1 MLKGKNQDIL
11 PIVADLFAAGLGLLF
26 VPWFAAALQPRNTG
40 AGLILAAAFILYS
53 IAVHLLKK
61 LKLQPNGHDWAS
73 LQPWLSEER
82 RRILAF
88 FFSLFM
94 AWALVEQSGFFRTI
108 QQVELG
114 DTGLS
119 YYLLL
124 GPLLWVVLAF
134 MYMFVLSAPTDT
146 TLEPGGDAIL
156 TFLALLGTNVMMSVL
171 AGYIAAAPYLDA
183 VSPLLQTLVVALLF
197 GFLFAP
203 PRLLYFFKNRTQ
215 PTFLITYLLLVVVNA
230 LLAGY

>member
-1 MLKGKNQDIL
+1 MKGQTSELLLIA
-11 PIVADLFAAGLGLLF
+11 ADLLAGGLAFLV
-26 VPWFAAALQPRNTG
+26 VPWFAAAFEPRNTG
-40 AGLILAAAFILYS
+40 AGLILAAAFILFS

-61 LKLQPNGHDWAS
+61 LKLQPNGHTWAT

-82 RRILAF
+82 RRVLAF
-88 FFSLFM
+88 LFSVAL
-94 AWALVEQSGFFRTI
+94 AWAMVEQSGFFRTI

-134 MYMFVLSAPTDT
+134 TYMFVLSAPTDT
-146 TLEPGGDAIL
+146 TLEPRHNTGLI
-156 TFLALLGTNVMMSVL
+156 FFALLGTNLTMSVL
-171 AGYIAAAPYLDA
+171 AGYVAAAPYLAA
-183 VSPLLQTLVVALLF
+183 VSPLSQTMVVVLLF

-203 PRLLYFFKNRTQ
+203 PRLLYLFKNRTH
-215 PTFLITYLLLVVVNA
+215 PTLLITYILVSIVNA
-230 LLAGY
+230 VLAGY

>member
-1 MLKGKNQDIL
+1 MLKWKNHDIL
-11 PIVADLFAAGLGLLF
+11 PIVADLLAAGLGLLL
-26 VPWFAAALQPRNTG
+26 VPWFAAAFQPRNTG

-53 IAVHLLKK
+53 IAVNLLKK

-124 GPLLWVVLAF
+124 GPLLWVVLAH
-134 MYMFVLSAPTDT
+134 
-146 TLEPGGDAIL
+146 
-156 TFLALLGTNVMMSVL
+156 LALVLGLSLLRGKNQATPMLTGYVEGPGTDLVKNNRQWLAVLLLIAVL
-171 AGYIAAAPYLDA
+171 AYSAYE
-183 VSPLLQTLVVALLF
+183 LLHL
-197 GFLFAP
+197 G
-203 PRLLYFFKNRTQ
+203 
-215 PTFLITYLLLVVVNA
+215 
-230 LLAGY
+230 